1 MTIVLYGF
9 LVALSILVLTWKT
22 IGRKKIA
29 KNWVALDWLMIVTCL
44 WFFGGGVT
52 GNLSVAVAG
61 LFFTLFL
68 CLIKKTTK

>member
-22 IGRKKIA
+22 IG
-29 KNWVALDWLMIVTCL
+29 NWVALDWLMIVTCL

-68 CLIKKTTK
+68 WLIKKTTK